1 MSVVE
6 QQGDCRRGGDKTID
20 KKIMDMGRIY
30 DTP

>member
-6 QQGDCRRGGDKTID
+6 RQGDCRRRGDKGID
-20 KKIMDMGRIY
+20 KKLMDMGRIY